1 MKKVK
6 YLLFSLLLIFVYSD
20 KVLAICEDDE
30 LNDWAEDAE
39 VVAMEDNDMD
49 IYDESG
55 NLLKTHKKK
64 YHYLLLVYPQTNLVY
79 AKVRDSITNKEYVVG
94 NDSDFLTIAIGSKI
108 HYEKKKYTITLYGS
122 SDSACPNEK
131 LKTLTYEA
139 NPYNKYMINP
149 YCIEYPDDEKCKFD
163 SDAGTMTEEE
173 FNAYV
178 SSRLEAK
185 EVENMSWIAK
195 VWFYIK
201 KYWYYVVIP
210 VVLISIFY
218 GITIFIEKKKKVN

>member
-1 MKKVK
+1 
-6 YLLFSLLLIFVYSD
+6 
-20 KVLAICEDDE
+20 
-30 LNDWAEDAE
+30 
-39 VVAMEDNDMD
+39 
-49 IYDESG
+49 
-55 NLLKTHKKK
+55 
-64 YHYLLLVYPQTNLVY
+64 
-79 AKVRDSITNKEYVVG
+79 
-94 NDSDFLTIAIGSKI
+94 
-108 HYEKKKYTITLYGS
+108 
-122 SDSACPNEK
+122 
-131 LKTLTYEA
+131 
-139 NPYNKYMINP
+139 
-149 YCIEYPDDEKCKFD
+149 
-163 SDAGTMTEEE
+163 MTEEE